1 MELEFLEKEWANAVK
16 REEQL
21 NAALDEMKAIY
32 KKGVA
37 REVDDLVK
45 FLADPS
51 GYVVAKYWE
60 TYCKDRPAHL
70 DKVQVFTS
78 DTGIVPNTLESIKTR
93 FYKAFEQLRDSA
105 PIITKTAVRS
115 GLKRSDYC
123 LHLDEDKKEE
133 YDALMD
139 FLNAAKVLKEKFG
152 AGGDFHLLRYGNK
165 LRMGINSVIEPN
177 PYEFRKMEEFNK
189 AI

>member
-1 MELEFLEKEWANAVK
+1 MELEFLETDWANAVK

-32 KKGVA
+32 KKA
-37 REVDDLVK
+37 MNKEVDDLVK

-51 GYVVAKYWE
+51 GYIVDKYWE
-60 TYCKDRPAHL
+60 TYCKDRPPHL
-70 DKVQVFTS
+70 ERGQVFTT
-78 DTGIVPNTLESIKTR
+78 DTGIDPSTLEVIKKR
-93 FYKAFEQLRDSA
+93 FYDAFNNLRDSA
-105 PIITKTAVRS
+105 PIITKTVVKS

-123 LHLDEDKKEE
+123 LYLDETKKDQ

-152 AGGDFHLLRYGNK
+152 ASGEFHLLRYANNVI
-165 LRMGINSVIEPN
+165 MGDNSTIMPN
-177 PYEFRKMEEFNK
+177 PYEFRKMVEFNK